1 MKQFFLVLLGPS
13 WKSTLAGL
21 GEAIAVQA
29 LTYTLNTQY
38 HDPRVFWSGMGLSLL
53 TLIREQFTNPDGSFA
68 TCCCSSGRQDNP
80 GSQGMILTRIIIII
94 ILLLLRMR

>member
-53 TLIREQFTNPDGSFA
+53 TLIR
-68 TCCCSSGRQDNP
+68 GRLTKDFNVSNSP
-80 GSQGMILTRIIIII
+80 TPMAVSQPVVAAAAVKTTLGPKG
-94 ILLLLRMR
+94 